1 MNTNTTLMLLAM
13 AAGAMM
19 LAGDAYAQTYK
30 DNTER
35 IKALLENTGD
45 IKTMLGNLTGSISS
59 ITDPLTDQIESI
71 LLSIASVNNEVADV
85 KSSISTFAS
94 SFLTIQATVETNNLL
109 LKDIQAQLVDMDLS
123 IEAMQ
128 SVLGNQD
135 DSALNTRLSQI
146 ENDIRSN
153 NLLVNQ
159 QLKEIKDSLSRLESK
174 EQPTTP
180 VGPPATG
187 LSRQTLV
194 TEVTGYDYK
203 SGNTRTLSGKTV
215 YTLNMQFSCDGPVSI
230 DTVST
235 NVRTPQT
242 PMIPLRDP
250 NSATDENYLK
260 VENREL
266 YHSKYELSTNNF
278 QVLNREVEFNL
289 QSLSTGSTLRL
300 TSQQFES
307 SNIIADS
314 TSAASNLRYRI
325 TVEYLASSTVT
336 CNLDTGRQAPSGTLS
351 DATPLLFGINT
362 SPSGNILKPF
372 SHTLNCGKNPVEI
385 TSLRATVAEG
395 WLPNLQSSTNFR
407 LSFPGSSQSDI
418 SIGFAAGGT
427 LNDVTYPISF
437 SNSDMIIS
445 GNLVADGNMLVEMA
459 YKTVSGGSCVP

>member
-109 LKDIQAQLVDMDLS
+109 LKDIQAQLVDVDLS

-135 DSALNTRLSQI
+135 DSALNMRLSQI

-159 QLKEIKDSLSRLESK
+159 QLKEIKDILSQPP

-180 VGPPATG
+180 AGPPTTG

-307 SNIIADS
+307 NNIIADS
-314 TSAASNLRYRI
+314 TSAASNLRYHI
-325 TVEYLASSTVT
+325 TVEYLASSSVT

-351 DATPLLFGINT
+351 DATPLLFGVDT
-362 SPSGNILKPF
+362 SASSNILKPF

-395 WLPNLQSSTNFR
+395 WLPNLANSANFR
-407 LSFPGSSQSDI
+407 LSFPGSSQPDI
-418 SIGFAAGGT
+418 SIGFAVDGT
-427 LNDVTYPISF
+427 LNAVTYPISF

-445 GNLVADGNMLVEMA
+445 GNLLADGNMLVEMA
-459 YKTVSGGSCVP
+459 YKTVSGGLCVP